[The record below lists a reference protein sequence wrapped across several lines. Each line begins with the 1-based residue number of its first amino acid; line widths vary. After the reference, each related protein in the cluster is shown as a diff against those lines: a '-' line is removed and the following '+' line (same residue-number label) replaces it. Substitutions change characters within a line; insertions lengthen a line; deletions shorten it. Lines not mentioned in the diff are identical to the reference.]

1 MSSLFDLTGKS
12 AIITGSSRGIG
23 KAIAH
28 RMAQHGAKV
37 VITSR
42 KLDACEKVSAE
53 INNEFGSDAS
63 IAIACN
69 ISDKDQLKN
78 LFPEHQPTQELEIE
92 ESPSIWLQKE
102 PLICKYEKRLS
113 YEF

>member
-42 KLDACEKVSAE
+42 KLDACEKDSAE

-63 IAIACN
+63 ISIACN
-69 ISDKDQLKN
+69 ISDKDQL
-78 LFPEHQPTQELEIE
+78 
-92 ESPSIWLQKE
+92 
-102 PLICKYEKRLS
+102 
-113 YEF
+113 

>member
-1 MSSLFDLTGKS
+1 MSSLFDLTGKN

-37 VITSR
+37 IITSR
-42 KLDACEKVSAE
+42 KIDACEKVSAE

-78 LFPEHQPTQELEIE
+78 LYAK
-92 ESPSIWLQKE
+92 SKE
-102 PLICKYEKRLS
+102 WCGDISTLVCNLSLIHI
-113 YEF
+113 

>member
-53 INNEFGSDAS
+53 INQEFGSDAS
-63 IAIACN
+63 I
-69 ISDKDQLKN
+69 
-78 LFPEHQPTQELEIE
+78 
-92 ESPSIWLQKE
+92 
-102 PLICKYEKRLS
+102 
-113 YEF
+113 